1 MFDGMFI
8 PKAGKKW
15 KHEKASQDMFDHMV
29 KCNALEEKMKKY
41 GLEPEQDMLFIKEM
55 IGGLFNAIIMLS
67 SLQWPYEGRDKD
79 KSFLYEIVANKTNGI
94 DVDKFDYFARDCH
107 HLGIQ
112 NHFDHHRFFKFARV
126 CEVEG
131 GGKHICSRDK
141 EMHNLYA
148 MFYARCSFHRKAY
161 QHKVNKL
168 IETMISEAFVKAD
181 KHIKIKGSGG
191 KIFTLSTAIDDMEA
205 YTKLTDR
212 VFEDIL
218 HSSSPELED
227 ARKILNRIITRDLY
241 KCVAKVETGTAEIT
255 KVCTDVFT
263 TSLDY
268 GNKDEDPI
276 SCVYFY
282 SKNEPNKASCCYS
295 FQVSRLLPKNFSEK
309 FIRIYCKTNDENSL
323 DVAKDC
329 VRRCRELVITCC
341 MLHLLILDLEIVQSR
356 AAANDYYEYQ

>member
-1 MFDGMFI
+1 HGPFSHLFDGMFI

-55 IGGLFNAIIMLS
+55 IGGRLDSNK
-67 SLQWPYEGRDKD
+67 QKEWPYEGRDKD

-255 KVCTDVFT
+255 KEVIQKWEDELAKEPDRLTPDDFEVVT

-282 SKNEPNKASCCYS
+282 SKNEPNKA
-295 FQVSRLLPKNFSEK
+295 FQCSGEKVSRLLPKNFSEK

-329 VRRCRELVITCC
+329 VRRWFREYT
-341 MLHLLILDLEIVQSR
+341 ILE
-356 AAANDYYEYQ
+356 